1 MVTTMTGRSFAIDFL
16 TMLVA
21 SIGFFFVRYAIKKEK
36 GDKGELATIMS
47 CEVRD
52 ITQTKQRPKK

>member
-21 SIGFFFVRYAIKKEK
+21 SIGFFFFVRYAIKKEK
-36 GDKGELATIMS
+36 KKG
-47 CEVRD
+47 R
-52 ITQTKQRPKK
+52 R